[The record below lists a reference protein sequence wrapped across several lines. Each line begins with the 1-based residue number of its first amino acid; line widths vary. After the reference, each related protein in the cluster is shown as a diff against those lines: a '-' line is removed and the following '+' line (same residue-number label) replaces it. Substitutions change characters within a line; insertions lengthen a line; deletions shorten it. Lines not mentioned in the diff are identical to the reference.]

1 MKAILIIL
9 ALSLSSCS
17 PNIQAKRD
25 RLKSK
30 VEGKKP
36 REEKQNLLPL
46 LGIGLVGY
54 YILNTLSED

>member
-1 MKAILIIL
+1 MKAIILIA
-9 ALSLSSCS
+9 ALVFCSCS
-17 PNIQAKRD
+17 PNIQAKQA
-25 RLKSK
+25 RLQKK

-54 YILNTLSED
+54 YILNTLRED

>member
-1 MKAILIIL
+1 MKASILIAIM
-9 ALSLSSCS
+9 ALYSCS
-17 PNIQAKRD
+17 PNIQAKQS
-25 RLKSK
+25 RLKKK

-54 YILNTLSED
+54 YILNTLRED